1 MENNSLIIDG
11 YVRFRKQSFEDLI
24 NKAVNFALDHIQM
37 EIEYD
42 EFINMLKYF
51 LDTSPP
57 ETDKEHLILKDDSF
71 KLLNSDKEEI
81 DNSDIE
87 RTLSEFFQ
95 GEVSKSDILLS
106 SLIGLSPRKILVH
119 IEMGKEKELIR
130 ILKKIFTY
138 RIELCYGC
146 NLCKIKQYIE

>member
-1 MENNSLIIDG
+1 VQALILDENLFTREKDDIYNEICDYLMENNSLIIDG

-51 LDTSPP
+51 VDTSPP
-57 ETDKEHLILKDDSF
+57 EIDKVHLILKDDSF

-95 GEVSKSDILLS
+95 GE
-106 SLIGLSPRKILVH
+106 
-119 IEMGKEKELIR
+119 
-130 ILKKIFTY
+130 
-138 RIELCYGC
+138 
-146 NLCKIKQYIE
+146 